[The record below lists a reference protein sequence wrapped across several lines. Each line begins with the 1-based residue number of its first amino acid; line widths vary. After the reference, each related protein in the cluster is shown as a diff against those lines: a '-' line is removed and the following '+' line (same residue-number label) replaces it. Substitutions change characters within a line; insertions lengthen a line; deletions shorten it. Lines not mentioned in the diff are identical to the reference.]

1 MNRKYNLEV
10 IAGDFNSPLARDEIL
25 TSAFFKFPSLLGVS
39 RVIFGIINRQNQIE
53 YFCDMSSWQKCH
65 EELKNKVLADYRH
78 IEKLIDDFIEH
89 GQKMNI
95 WTEQNFLK
103 ANLQSLSN
111 EELISRL
118 KKFVDL
124 QSTEYAIG
132 VALVILDFQDF
143 AFVENNLEK
152 ILRQKVSDS
161 EYGEYYRVFTQPI
174 HNSFAQDQEE
184 DLLRLTA
191 KYYSDE
197 KWCSDIQ
204 SKTKEEIKDL
214 YPEFYQA
221 LIEHTE
227 KYCWVY
233 YVYSGPAFTEQNF
246 LDFIKDYLVRGVNPS
261 KQLLELAQRKKQF
274 ESTKQ
279 KYLDILQPNE
289 FEKAILNLA
298 GKVVWAKPRR
308 KDFQSKSYYH
318 FEKFHREIGRR
329 LFASLNQVRSCT
341 IDMLV
346 TGLQTGELDVTR
358 ANILFDFHICA
369 PNDDGT
375 VAVFTGKEAQSLYDT
390 IKRPHQ
396 DISFD
401 NITEIKGACAC
412 PGKAKGVVRIIN
424 RVTDMEKMQYDDIL
438 VSLATT
444 PSIVSAMKKAAAII
458 TDEGGLTCHA
468 SIVSRELNIPCV
480 IGTKF
485 GTQILKDGDQVEV
498 DADRGVIKIIK

>member
-10 IAGDFNSPLARDEIL
+10 IAGDFNSPLARNEIW

-39 RVIFGIINRQNQIE
+39 RVILGITSRQNQIE

-65 EELKNKVLADYRH
+65 DQLKDKVLTDYHH

-132 VALVILDFQDF
+132 VAVVILDFQGF
-143 AFVENNLEK
+143 SFVENNLEK
-152 ILRQKVSDS
+152 ILKQKVSDS

-174 HNSFAQDQEE
+174 YNSFAQDQEE
-184 DLLRLTA
+184 DLLRLSA
-191 KYYSDE
+191 KYHGDE
-197 KWCSDIQ
+197 KWCSDIK

-214 YPEFYQA
+214 YPKFYQA

-233 YVYSGPAFTEQNF
+233 YVYAGPAFTEQNF
-246 LDFIKDYLVRGVNPS
+246 LDFIKDYLLRGINPD
-261 KQLLELAQRKKQF
+261 KQLLELADRKKQF
-274 ESTKQ
+274 EFTKQ
-279 KYLDILQPNE
+279 KYLDILQPDE
-289 FEKAILNLA
+289 FERTILNLA

-329 LFASLNQVRSCT
+329 LFASLVQVRSCT

-346 TGLQTGELDVTR
+346 AGLQTGELDVAK
-358 ANILFDFHICA
+358 ANDFFNFHICM
-369 PNDDGT
+369 PNEDGT
-375 VAVFTGKEAQSLYDT
+375 VAVFSGKEAQDFYNI

-396 DISFD
+396 DKNFD
-401 NITEIKGACAC
+401 NIKEIKGACAC
-412 PGKAKGVVRIIN
+412 PGQAQGVVRIIN
-424 RVTDMEKMQYDDIL
+424 RVTDMEKMQYGDIL

-485 GTQILKDGDQVEV
+485 STQILKDGDRVEV
-498 DADRGVIKIIK
+498 DASKGLIKIIK